1 MDDFQKFLINLECE
15 SPKAPKNAILNPDQN
30 QRTQR
35 EKSKKHRTRGGYRP
49 ILVEE
54 ANLKNESIM
63 LENQMSVLNC
73 ENQMSDQDK
82 AAFYILVYLNHR
94 YPNNLFQSFN
104 KIEES
109 SITNSID
116 FNRVLKFSNKNV
128 ATRLKKF
135 NINNLFELVNSF
147 NLHSVPHSA
156 RFTLVKWYT
165 NPDYNLKLFVNEI
178 PTSNQVLEMQANKQ
192 RCVSL
197 IFNKIDELIMNER
210 DPLSFLLHDLVHAYK
225 MFHNKCL
232 LQSQVG
238 FYRSIL
244 KLNQNANFKIWL
256 DNLKSNN
263 KEFAENFDYLISD
276 MNSHAKHLFFYLKTI
291 LINAIKAEFKIDSSR
306 EIDGM
311 AFDEFNRIFENIME
325 LFEMS
330 ESEKI
335 SSRSML
341 TNLDDDNSFKS
352 FNFILLNDFFNKI
365 GDS

>member
-1 MDDFQKFLINLECE
+1 
-15 SPKAPKNAILNPDQN
+15 
-30 QRTQR
+30 
-35 EKSKKHRTRGGYRP
+35 
-49 ILVEE
+49 
-54 ANLKNESIM
+54 
-63 LENQMSVLNC
+63 
-73 ENQMSDQDK
+73 
-82 AAFYILVYLNHR
+82 
-94 YPNNLFQSFN
+94 
-104 KIEES
+104 
-109 SITNSID
+109 
-116 FNRVLKFSNKNV
+116 
-128 ATRLKKF
+128 
-135 NINNLFELVNSF
+135 
-147 NLHSVPHSA
+147 
-156 RFTLVKWYT
+156 
-165 NPDYNLKLFVNEI
+165 
-178 PTSNQVLEMQANKQ
+178 VLEMQANKQ

-276 MNSHAKHLFFYLKTI
+276 MNSHAKHLFFYFKTI